1 MPPRDQVRI
10 NAIGNQ
16 TILAQAIE
24 AGNIDATL
32 LDPFLSRRMK
42 QKGLTVL
49 VELHRAKIPFVNT
62 SLVVSGAY
70 VRDHPDVVEHVLKGL
85 LEAQA
90 FISFPRQS
98 KYRAANHDAANETQ
112 RSGHT

>member
-1 MPPRDQVRI
+1 MDGRHLALEHLGLDQSRDQVRI

-49 VELHRAKIPFVNT
+49 VELYRAKIPFVNT
-62 SLVVSGAY
+62 SSSSAEITCAIMP
-70 VRDHPDVVEHVLKGL
+70 RSLK
-85 LEAQA
+85 
-90 FISFPRQS
+90 
-98 KYRAANHDAANETQ
+98 T
-112 RSGHT
+112 

>member
-1 MPPRDQVRI
+1 MLPAIKFCI

-49 VELHRAKIPFVNT
+49 VELQRAKIPFVNT
-62 SLVVSGAY
+62 S
-70 VRDHPDVVEHVLKGL
+70 RMRPM
-85 LEAQA
+85 
-90 FISFPRQS
+90 
-98 KYRAANHDAANETQ
+98 ANTSANIPT
-112 RSGHT
+112 SWNMY